1 MYMEEIKQLS
11 KNEEIPKP
19 TDLNYRIGLDIGIA
33 SVGWAVLENDDDDE
47 PCRIIDLGVRIFKKA
62 EQDNGDPLALPR
74 REARSARRRLR
85 RRRDRILRIKKLFE
99 AEGLINIDEFEAR
112 YEKAGLPD
120 VYRLRY
126 EGLDRRLSN
135 DELAQV
141 LLHIAKHRGYKSN
154 SKAEETA
161 NSEDETKKK
170 EAGEVKKSI
179 SDNKKL
185 MMEKGYRTVG
195 EMLYLDEKFKIDCN
209 WNTEGY
215 VFCPRNKAG
224 EYKVIIL
231 RDMLVEEVKA
241 IFDAQRKYGNIAA
254 TVELEK
260 KYLDIMLSQRSYD
273 QGPAAPSRYAID
285 GYEFG
290 MCTFERKNG
299 QRRAPKAAY
308 TSELFVALLNINHT
322 KIRDKDGNL
331 RNFSDEERE
340 KLIKLIHVQQE
351 VKYSSARKLLGL
363 PDDETFYNLTY
374 SKVNKNCED
383 AVFIK
388 MKNYHKIRVA
398 MNEECTDKLLDDE
411 RADKYDTIAYFL
423 TKYKNDDSRLKELRT
438 LGIGENEC
446 ANLLKLSFTKA
457 QNLSLVAM
465 KKIIPFLLNGKVYS
479 EACKLAG
486 YGEYEEDKNTGK
498 LKLLKGKEITEY
510 VNEISNPV
518 VRRAVSQTIKVIN
531 AIIIEYGSPQAVNIE
546 LSRQMAKNKNERDKI
561 DNDMKKRSAENAKI
575 LNEIMEYKANPTG
588 KDVVKYRLWKE
599 QKEVCLYTGKKISAD
614 ELFADDGE
622 YDIDHILPYSK
633 TFDDSYHNKVLVKAE
648 ANREK
653 GNRTPYEY
661 LISKGGEKAW
671 EEFSVKVEHCIKDYK
686 KKQKLSKKCITEDDT
701 KEFKRRNLQDT
712 QYATTFIYN
721 LIRQNL
727 YLKPYQNLTNKKV
740 QQVVAL
746 NGSITSYLSKR
757 WGLESK
763 DRKIDTH
770 HAQDAVV
777 IACTT
782 QGMIN
787 KISNYC
793 KRREA
798 ELSGNHV
805 ISRKKYDENFGV
817 EFPKPWKY
825 FKKELDVRM
834 SRYHGE
840 AGAIDYVTT
849 PREYL
854 LLDKDVRKHIG
865 YPDWMFVKGRPGRR
879 GVLDGI
885 FVSRMPSRKVSGK
898 AHEDT
903 IRSAKYY
910 KDGGCGVD
918 KGYVVF
924 KKPIQDIK
932 LDENDEIKVFF
943 NPDSDRLLY
952 NALVNRLKQHNNN
965 PKEAFAEPFYKP
977 KSDGTPGPIVKKIK
991 VFEKKLVVV
1000 PIKDEINVAANTAGS
1015 TIRIDVYREENNGK
1029 HKYFFIPIYVSDVVK
1044 KQLPMKAATAG
1055 KIQSEWRVMDE
1066 NNFIFSLYS
1075 GDLIYIEGEKG
1086 VPIKNLDNETERLQK
1101 VYAYYTGADTNTA
1114 SIAGE
1119 LHDNKAA
1126 FRSLGI
1132 QGLNCVKKCQV
1143 DVLGNIS
1150 FVHKEKRMTFN

>member
-85 RRRDRILRIKKLFE
+85 RRRDRVLRIKKLFE
-99 AEGLINIDEFEAR
+99 AEGRINIDEFEAR
-112 YEKAGLPD
+112 YEKAGLTD

-126 EGLDRRLSN
+126 EGLDRKLSN

-161 NSEDETKKK
+161 NSEDEAKQK

-209 WNTEGY
+209 WNAEGY

-299 QRRAPKAAY
+299 HRRAPKAAY

-331 RNFSDEERE
+331 RTFSDEERK
-340 KLIKLIHVQQE
+340 KLIKLLHVQQE

-374 SKVNKNCED
+374 SKGKNKNCED

-423 TKYKNDDSRLKELRT
+423 TKYKNDDSRLKELRA
-438 LGIGENEC
+438 LGIGGNEC

-465 KKIIPFLLNGKVYS
+465 KKIIPFLLDGKVYS

-518 VRRAVSQTIKVIN
+518 VRRAVSQTIKVLN

-614 ELFADDGE
+614 ELFAGDGE

-671 EEFSVKVEHCIKDYK
+671 EEFSVRVEHCIKDYK

-782 QGMIN
+782 QGRIN
-787 KISNYC
+787 KISNYFMC
-793 KRREA
+793 REA

-805 ISRKKYDENFGV
+805 ISRKKYDENSGE

-910 KDGGCGVD
+910 KDGGCGVN

-924 KKPIQDIK
+924 KKTIQGIK
-932 LDENDEIKVFF
+932 LDENDEIKDFF

-977 KSDGTPGPIVKKIK
+977 KSDGTPGPIVKKVK
-991 VFEKKLVVV
+991 VCEKMTIGVSLEKA
-1000 PIKDEINVAANTAGS
+1000 EGYAGNIS
-1015 TIRIDVYREENNGK
+1015 GSMIRVDFYYVNGK
-1029 HKYFFIPIYVSDVVK
+1029 YYFVPVYVSDVVNH
-1044 KQLPMKAATAG
+1044 QLPRKRAV
-1055 KIQSEWRVMDE
+1055 KEKVSSEWEEVDDKD
-1066 NNFIFSLYS
+1066 FIFSIYKN
-1075 GDLIYIEGEKG
+1075 DLVYIENDKLPLTHKNNSDYPLPDAKNG
-1086 VPIKNLDNETERLQK
+1086 VFMYFCD
-1101 VYAYYTGADTNTA
+1101 ADISSLAIRCESNDG
-1114 SIAGE
+1114 SFG
-1119 LHDNKAA
+1119 
-1126 FRSLGI
+1126 FRSSI
-1132 QGLNCVKKCQV
+1132 VTVKKFCKCQV